1 MQVDWRQGDTGR
13 RGERSGSGR
22 GPDDPFQPELVLIV
36 LIFALTLI
44 GALFRLFG

>member
-1 MQVDWRQGDTGR
+1 MQVDWRQGDTGG
-13 RGERSGSGR
+13 RGKRTGGGR
-22 GPDDPFQPELVLIV
+22 GPDDPFQPELALII